1 MGEKRKDN
9 IDDITK
15 KMKKQKKD
23 KNLKK
28 ERSELK
34 SDVVTDKT
42 NELPP
47 KDEPKKF
54 HISLKM
60 QSSLTMEKPQ
70 SVEGKKGPKIIIA
83 KSKKEKDD
91 ESKKPTKR
99 LNKVSFLEIDWY
111 LSVLTKIRISIYCFI
126 LASEEEAA
134 AGSAHRGDDPRDQG
148 PGQGA
153 PVPEAV
159 GRGQRQ
165 LEV

>member
-28 ERSELK
+28 ERSELG

-70 SVEGKKGPKIIIA
+70 PVEGKKGPKIIIA

-111 LSVLTKIRISIYCFI
+111 CTYECHCPNLYRY
-126 LASEEEAA
+126 
-134 AGSAHRGDDPRDQG
+134 
-148 PGQGA
+148 
-153 PVPEAV
+153 
-159 GRGQRQ
+159 
-165 LEV
+165 